1 MCKLIIC
8 DAEKIEFTPNELMIF
23 VREVVKTTIL
33 EHKPEYMSRGEAIE
47 LLGCRKKLEDA
58 IAEGLINPIRGDRNQ
73 KWRVLTSEV
82 LMVKRLKEKKSDER
96 EKR

>member
-1 MCKLIIC
+1 
-8 DAEKIEFTPNELMIF
+8 MIF